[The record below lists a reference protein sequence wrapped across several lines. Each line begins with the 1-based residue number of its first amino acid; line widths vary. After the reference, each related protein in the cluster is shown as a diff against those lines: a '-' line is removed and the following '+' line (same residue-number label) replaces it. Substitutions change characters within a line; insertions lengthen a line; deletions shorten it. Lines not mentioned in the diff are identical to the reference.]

1 VTVTKAKIALSL
13 VPSSL
18 TTPLLDGSVKID
30 GVAVVPYAAK
40 GVDDNSRAMLSGGF
54 DVAEMSLATF
64 ARAKDRGAKL
74 IGLPVFPGRRF
85 IQPGVAIGK
94 GRKFGSPREFAG
106 KMVALPQYWLTSS
119 MWHRGVLQHEYGV
132 APHQVNWVTAVAE
145 RGESAFPAGVNVT
158 VREGAK
164 IPELLASG
172 EIDAALLPRPVS
184 GGNCLFRDPAQA
196 QREYMAATGI
206 FPIMHFIVMREAVAE
221 LAPALMRAFE
231 KAKSRAAAPEP
242 PIQGMT
248 VEDGTRAIGRDA
260 WPYGLAKN
268 RAVLDTFLGYAHEQG
283 LVRTRQSVDALF
295 VSG

>member
-1 VTVTKAKIALSL
+1 MTATKAKIALSL

-18 TTPLLDGSVKID
+18 TTPLLDGTVKIE
-30 GVAVVPYAAK
+30 GVAVVPHAAK
-40 GVDDNSRAMLSGGF
+40 SVDDNSRAMLSGGF

-64 ARAKDRGAKL
+64 ARVKDRGAKL
-74 IGLPVFPGRRF
+74 VGLPVFPGRRF
-85 IQPGVAIGK
+85 VQPGIAVGK
-94 GRKFGSPREFAG
+94 GRKFASPREFAG
-106 KMVALPQYWLTSS
+106 KTVALPQYWLTSS

-132 APHQVNWVTAVAE
+132 APHQVNWITAVVE
-145 RGESAFPAGVNVT
+145 RGETSFPDGLNVT

-164 IPELLASG
+164 IPELLESG
-172 EIDAALLPRPVS
+172 EVDAALLPRPIP
-184 GGNCLFRDPAQA
+184 GNCVFRDPAQA
-196 QREYMAATGI
+196 QREYVLATGI
-206 FPIMHFIVMREAVAE
+206 FPIMHFIVMREEVVE

-242 PIQGMT
+242 PIQGMS
-248 VEDGTRAIGRDA
+248 VEDGMRAIGRDP

-268 RAVLDTFLGYAHEQG
+268 RAVLDIFFGYAHEQG

>member
-1 VTVTKAKIALSL
+1 MATTRAKIALSL

-18 TTPLLDGSVKID
+18 TTPLLDGTVKID
-30 GVAVVPYAAK
+30 SVAVVPHAAK
-40 GVDDNSRAMLSGGF
+40 SVDDNSRTMLSGGF

-74 IGLPVFPGRRF
+74 IGLPVFPGRRL
-85 IQPGVAIGK
+85 IQPGVAVGK
-94 GRKFGSPREFAG
+94 GRKFASPREFAG
-106 KMVALPQYWLTSS
+106 KTVALPQYWLTSS

-132 APHQVNWVTAVAE
+132 APNQVNWVTAVAE
-145 RGESAFPAGVNVT
+145 RGEGAFPDGVNVT

-164 IPELLASG
+164 IPELLEAG
-172 EIDAALLPRPVS
+172 EVDAALLPRPIP
-184 GGNCLFRDPAQA
+184 GNCLFRNPAQA
-196 QREYMAATGI
+196 QREYVLATGI
-206 FPIMHFIVMREAVAE
+206 FPIMHFIVMREEVAE

-242 PIQGMT
+242 PIQGMS
-248 VEDGTRAIGRDA
+248 VAEGTRAIGRDP
-260 WPYGLAKN
+260 WPYGLEKN

-295 VSG
+295 VNV